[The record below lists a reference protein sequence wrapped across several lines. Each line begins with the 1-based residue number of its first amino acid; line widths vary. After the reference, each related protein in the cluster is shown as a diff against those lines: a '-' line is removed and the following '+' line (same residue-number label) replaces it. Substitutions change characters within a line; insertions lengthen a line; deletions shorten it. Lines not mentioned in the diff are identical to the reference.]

1 MTVVVVAKQDILDK
15 IVRLQMH
22 VQQDLVEM
30 HAKMEVQLQ
39 EQQEIANVHV
49 LQDTLVII
57 VRQLT
62 NVQVGLEATPV

>member
-1 MTVVVVAKQDILDK
+1 ML
-15 IVRLQMH
+15 
-22 VQQDLVEM
+22 
-30 HAKMEVQLQ
+30 AKMEVQLQ